1 MDARDQSFEW
11 GDRVL
16 TYGEVLDAFAR
27 HCAADLD
34 DVEVVARTPELLV
47 ARWRRETSRLE
58 LRSGFADV
66 PGLTTGGPTMLLGEI
81 ADGEARLL
89 EAFLDDGEL
98 RARVAV
104 VDLDRLERIGAV
116 RSSVFVYLE
125 WFLRDTYGVKLLP
138 NPRFTHGLIE
148 RGIIHLGM
156 G

>member
-11 GDRVL
+11 GDHVV
-16 TYGEVLDAFAR
+16 TYGDVLDAFAS
-27 HCAADLD
+27 HCADDLD
-34 DVEVVARTPELLV
+34 DVEVVDRTPDVLV
-47 ARWRRETSRLE
+47 ARWRTETSRLE

-66 PGLTTGGPTMLLGEI
+66 PGLATDGPTMLLGDV
-81 ADGEARLL
+81 ADDEPRLVEAY
-89 EAFLDDGEL
+89 LDDADL